1 MDITAQQLNEQLK
14 SGSDAQ
20 VVDVRES
27 DEIASGMIAGARH
40 IPLAQ
45 LPARLGEL
53 DKTRPVVA
61 VCRSGRRSA
70 AAADQLAA
78 AGFTAYT
85 MTGGMLDWSDAG
97 LPAGYHRPWTAR
109 GAPPPR
115 RRPGLH
121 LS

>member
-1 MDITAQQLNEQLK
+1 MDITVTELNEHLQK
-14 SGSDAQ
+14 GSDAQ
-20 VVDVRES
+20 VVDVREA
-27 DEIASGMIAGARH
+27 DEVASGMIAGARH

-78 AGFTAYT
+78 AGFTSYT
-85 MTGGMLDWSDAG
+85 MTGGMLDWSAAG
-97 LPAGYHRPWTAR
+97 LPAG
-109 GAPPPR
+109 
-115 RRPGLH
+115 
-121 LS
+121 

>member
-1 MDITAQQLNEQLK
+1 MDITAQQLNQQLK
-14 SGSDAQ
+14 NGSDAQ
-20 VVDVRES
+20 IVDVREPA
-27 DEIASGMIAGARH
+27 EVAAGMIAGARH
-40 IPLAQ
+40 IPLGE

-85 MTGGMLDWSDAG
+85 MTGGMLDWSEAG
-97 LPAGYHRPWTAR
+97 LPAG
-109 GAPPPR
+109 
-115 RRPGLH
+115 
-121 LS
+121 